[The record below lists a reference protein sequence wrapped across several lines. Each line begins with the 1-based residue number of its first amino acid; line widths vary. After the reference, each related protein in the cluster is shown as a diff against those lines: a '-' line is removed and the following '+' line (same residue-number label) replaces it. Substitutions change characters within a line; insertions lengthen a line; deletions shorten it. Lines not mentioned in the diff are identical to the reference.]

1 MGARQRKQHD
11 YRQCWQLGI
20 TEPKD
25 STLEKY
31 MIEHTEEDK
40 SDYSKLVGIIFILM
54 IRTYIYTYE
63 DM

>member
-1 MGARQRKQHD
+1 
-11 YRQCWQLGI
+11 
-20 TEPKD
+20 
-25 STLEKY
+25 

-40 SDYSKLVGIIFILM
+40 SDDGKLVGIILILM